1 MLLIS
6 LVVVERKNQIVYGG
20 EQEWEWVET
29 TPGREH
35 FQGGAE
41 WQTLKL

>member
-6 LVVVERKNQIVYGG
+6 LVVVERKNQIVHGG
-20 EQEWEWVET
+20 EQEWVWVET
-29 TPGREH
+29 TPGRVH
-35 FQGGAE
+35 FQGGTE